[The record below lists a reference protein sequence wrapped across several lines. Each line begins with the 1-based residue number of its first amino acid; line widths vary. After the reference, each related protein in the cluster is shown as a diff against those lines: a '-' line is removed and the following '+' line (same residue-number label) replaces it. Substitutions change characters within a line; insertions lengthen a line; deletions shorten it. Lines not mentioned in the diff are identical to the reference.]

1 MLMKIKLAILNGY
14 FFSMLSLGILFSFNY
29 SDFVNGNAVYF
40 YWITTTI
47 PLFLFQ
53 FITISKFSRL
63 VKNQNPKLFKEACKR
78 PNGSQGSSINAAA
91 IFDTNIAF
99 DKLKDKKTLN
109 ALILSKRI
117 IIYSMLSFIAGLIL
131 FFL

>member
-29 SDFVNGNAVYF
+29 SEFVNGNAVYF
-40 YWITTTI
+40 YGMTTTI

-63 VKNQNPKLFKEACKR
+63 VKSQNPKLFKKACKR

-91 IFDTNIAF
+91 IFDNNIPF
-99 DKLKDKKTLN
+99 DKLKDQKTLN
-109 ALILSKRI
+109 ALILSKRV
-117 IIYSMLSFIAGLIL
+117 IIYSMLSFLAGLIL
-131 FFL
+131 LFL

>member
-99 DKLKDKKTLN
+99 DKLKYKKTLN

>member
-14 FFSMLSLGILFSFNY
+14 FFSMFSLGILFSFNY
-29 SDFVNGNAVYF
+29 SEFVNGNAVYF

>member
-1 MLMKIKLAILNGY
+1 MKIKLAILNGY
-14 FFSMLSLGILFSFNY
+14 FFGMLSLGILFSFNY
-29 SDFVNGNAVYF
+29 SEFVNDNAVYF
-40 YWITTTI
+40 YAITTTL

-53 FITISKFSRL
+53 FITISRFSRL
-63 VKNQNPKLFKEACKR
+63 VKSQNPKLFKEACKR

-91 IFDTNIAF
+91 LFDTNIAF

>member
-29 SDFVNGNAVYF
+29 SEFVNDNAVYF
-40 YWITTTI
+40 YAITTTL

-53 FITISKFSRL
+53 FITISRFSRL
-63 VKNQNPKLFKEACKR
+63 VKSQNPKLFKEACKR

-91 IFDTNIAF
+91 LFDTNIAF

>member
-14 FFSMLSLGILFSFNY
+14 FFGMLSLGILFSFNY
-29 SDFVNGNAVYF
+29 SEFVNDNAVYF
-40 YWITTTI
+40 YAITTTL

-53 FITISKFSRL
+53 FITISRFSRL
-63 VKNQNPKLFKEACKR
+63 VKSQNPKLFKEACKR

>member
-14 FFSMLSLGILFSFNY
+14 FFGMLSLGILFSFNY
-29 SDFVNGNAVYF
+29 SEFVNDNAVYF
-40 YWITTTI
+40 YAITTTL

-53 FITISKFSRL
+53 FITISRFSRL
-63 VKNQNPKLFKEACKR
+63 VKSQNPKLFKEACKR

-91 IFDTNIAF
+91 LFDTNIAF